1 MTQAGDSFV
10 AEDFLRSRKA
20 DFALWT
26 SASLIVV
33 AGLAGGYWAYNTF
46 VPVEESQGP
55 PAGAMVVEFAEFAQ
69 SPVIEELDLAEGDL
83 SAASDATPPSETE
96 AEPIEE
102 PEAVAEPEE
111 VIEPEE
117 ELEPVEEEPPP
128 EEVVEQQPE
137 PEPVS
142 EPETLPEAEP
152 ETASVPEPV
161 EPVIEVPE
169 IEVPEPA
176 VVLPRRMAAVFPP
189 LPEPEPESVVE
200 DTPEPEPEPLPEPEP
215 VTEPE
220 PIDPTL
226 PMPVAM
232 PQRIAEVRAETPPT
246 VFTPPVRRTPPPPQQ
261 QASQAAAPKPAAQQA
276 QQAAAPQQT
285 ASAEPSQSEV
295 NSWQSNV
302 QRHIGRRLKF
312 PAAARRRGE
321 EGFAIVRFT
330 VDRNGNVR
338 SAAIASSTG
347 FQTLDQAAV
356 DLVYASSP
364 VPQPPQGTPDREL
377 TMGMQLEYDLDR

>member
-128 EEVVEQQPE
+128 EEVVQQQPE

-142 EPETLPEAEP
+142 EPEVLPEAEP

-176 VVLPRRMAAVFPP
+176 VVLPQRMAAVFPP
-189 LPEPEPESVVE
+189 LPEPVA
-200 DTPEPEPEPLPEPEP
+200 
-215 VTEPE
+215 EPE

-295 NSWQSNV
+295 RTWQNSLRRHLA
-302 QRHIGRRLKF
+302 QRQRN
-312 PAAARRRGE
+312 PNDRRRGDGGE
-321 EGFAIVRFT
+321 VTVQFGIDSGGRVLSVNIVQ
-330 VDRNGNVR
+330 
-338 SAAIASSTG
+338 SSG
-347 FQTLDQAAV
+347 IDILDQAAR
-356 DLVYASSP
+356 DLILRSSP
-364 VPQPPQGTPDREL
+364 VPAPPAGWKGVVTFPI
-377 TMGMQLEYDLDR
+377 TYDASR